1 MSGSVDPIPAGYH
14 SVTPYLVVRDAA
26 AAIDFYKVA
35 FQAVEV
41 MRFAE
46 PGGKVH
52 HAEIRIGDSRLM
64 LTDEWP
70 DMGARSPE
78 AFGGSPITLH
88 LYVEDVDAVAARAT
102 FAGATTV
109 REVKDQFYGDRTG
122 IFADPFG
129 HTWHIA
135 THKEDIPVD
144 ELHRRAEAAMHG
156 SG

>member
-1 MSGSVDPIPAGYH
+1 MSTAVEPIPADYH

-26 AAIDFYKVA
+26 AAIDFYKAA
-35 FQAVEV
+35 FNAAEV
-41 MRFAE
+41 MRFAD

-52 HAEIRIGDSRLM
+52 HAEIRIGDSRVM

-78 AFGGSPITLH
+78 SYGGSPISLH

-109 REVKDQFYGDRTG
+109 RPVQDQFYGDRTG
-122 IFADPFG
+122 TFTDPFG

-135 THKEDIPVD
+135 THQEEVPMD
-144 ELHRRAEAAMHG
+144 ELRRRAEAAMRPPT
-156 SG
+156 